1 MTVPR
6 LILVRLSYAITKRIA
21 TVFYRTSE
29 EQEEDGGGG
38 EVKGAR
44 CSKLLLLA
52 GAPVNRV

>member
-6 LILVRLSYAITKRIA
+6 LILVRLSYAITHE
-21 TVFYRTSE
+21 TYRYRVLHT
-29 EQEEDGGGG
+29 EQEEMERGG
-38 EVKGAR
+38 EMPRAR